1 VLLRSK
7 KEKASQGD
15 VPGAPRIPASIDG
28 YRVVRRIGVG
38 GAGETF
44 EVLWLGDD
52 GTEGRGCL
60 KWLHAHRAED
70 RQSRELFVREARIA
84 GRLQHPNLV
93 GILDHKLEADRP
105 YVVFA
110 FVDGVDLR
118 VLREAG
124 RLAPEQ
130 ILWIGNRVAA
140 ALEYAHSFSDG
151 EIRGVVHRDVTP
163 GNILVS
169 VEGVVKLADFG
180 LARVRTHGTA
190 SLTVE
195 SEVKGTLPYLAP
207 ELIVGGR
214 ASERSDLYGLG
225 AVLYELAAG
234 QPPFVGA
241 NSYEL
246 IKKICE
252 GHWDGPPLG
261 EAAKAFPPEFHT
273 VVQAMLA
280 RRPEDRPES
289 ALEVQLRLEAFGA
302 SRREGRRLGAVV
314 RQIQEEI
321 QTSVAAQAPT
331 HAHDVSR
338 DAEPASPTSARPKKK
353 SRRMALLGALALVSL
368 VGLAGIVMA
377 RGGGPENL
385 NEVDGRAADRTGML
399 AASGQGALPTRSE
412 EQAET
417 AVGRVDAEE
426 PPTEAAGAGA
436 VPGSKAATPELEEGL
451 DSPAEARTKP
461 QRSLLRVLADP
472 WGNVW
477 INDEKVGRAPVSRS
491 VRPGT
496 YKVQIGDEYPEA
508 PAYVK
513 VEPGES
519 RKITLRKAEIE

>member
-1 VLLRSK
+1 MWFRSK
-7 KEKASQGD
+7 KDKASESHL
-15 VPGAPRIPASIDG
+15 PGPFKSPASIDA

-44 EVLWLGDD
+44 EVLWVGED

-70 RQSRELFVREARIA
+70 RQSREHFAREARIA

-93 GILDHKLEADRP
+93 GILDHKLEAGRP

-118 VLREAG
+118 VLRKTG
-124 RLAPEQ
+124 RLTPEQ

-140 ALEYAHSFSDG
+140 ALHYAHSFTDG

-195 SEVKGTLPYLAP
+195 GEVKGTLPYLAP
-207 ELIVGGR
+207 ELIVGGK
-214 ASERSDLYGLG
+214 ASERSDIYGLG
-225 AVLYELAAG
+225 AVLYELATG
-234 QPPFVGA
+234 EPPFVGA

-252 GHWDGPPLG
+252 GYLDGPPLAQ
-261 EAAKAFPPEFHT
+261 AAKHFPPEFPQL
-273 VVQAMLA
+273 VGSMLA

-289 ALEVQLRLEAFGA
+289 ALQVQIGLEACGA
-302 SRREGRRLGAVV
+302 SRRERRRLGAVV
-314 RQIQEEI
+314 RQIQGELRTSTAEEI
-321 QTSVAAQAPT
+321 SAGVQDIAQGDESRAATIAQP
-331 HAHDVSR
+331 R
-338 DAEPASPTSARPKKK
+338 QERP
-353 SRRMALLGALALVSL
+353 RRAFLSALALVTL
-368 VGLAGIVMA
+368 IGAAAFAMA
-377 RGGGPENL
+377 PWGAANPSQDDRR
-385 NEVDGRAADRTGML
+385 VADRS
-399 AASGQGALPTRSE
+399 AASAAPDRGVLTTQVEEDEGKELATIDPSKSAAETIGTAPESAATRPTPEESKRSE
-412 EQAET
+412 
-417 AVGRVDAEE
+417 
-426 PPTEAAGAGA
+426 P
-436 VPGSKAATPELEEGL
+436 
-451 DSPAEARTKP
+451 EARAKAE
-461 QRSLLRVLADP
+461 RALLRVFADP

-477 INDEKVGRAPVSRS
+477 INDEKVGRAPIRRS

-496 YKVQIGDEYPEA
+496 YKVQIGDEYPEE
-508 PAYVK
+508 PRYVK
-513 VEPGES
+513 VGAGDN